1 MIDHSGQ
8 RIDFAIRERVPSHL
22 QDNNPHMGPTKRRCR
37 IDEFT
42 NFVASVPLPSD
53 SSEHDTEHELSA
65 AAQAASIDALDA

>member
-8 RIDFAIRERVPSHL
+8 RIDFAIRDRVPSHL

-37 IDEFT
+37 IDEFK

-53 SSEHDTEHELSA
+53 SSERDTELGA
-65 AAQAASIDALDA
+65 TAQAASIDALDA